1 MPALVLASKLVQD
14 GQLQEDRADDA
25 DREGSR
31 EMDGSKVRVKGLSQR
46 DGGQYGEGTGCRV

>member
-1 MPALVLASKLVQD
+1 MLASKLVQD